1 MLVSKAARRYAKA
14 FLELAI
20 ERKSVEE
27 SLKDI
32 LFIKSTIEA
41 SRELVLFLR
50 SPIVKPL
57 DKKEVLVAIFDGK
70 ISKDSARFVSLITE
84 KGREGI
90 LDDIVSAF
98 IIEYNNYAGIITVGV
113 NSARELE
120 KEQLDKITSILEK
133 MTSKKV
139 ILSTKV
145 KTDLIGGIS
154 IQIEDTV
161 FDATVKHKLNQLEAR
176 FLATAIN

>member
-20 ERKSVEE
+20 ERKSVEDA
-27 SLKDI
+27 LKDI
-32 LFIKSTIEA
+32 LTIKLTIEG
-41 SRELVLFLR
+41 SRELILFLK
-50 SPIVKPL
+50 SPIVKPI
-57 DKKEVLVAIFDGK
+57 DKKEVLEAIFDGN

-84 KGREGI
+84 KGRENI
-90 LDDIVSAF
+90 LHDIVTAF
-98 IIEYNNYAGIITVGV
+98 VNEYNKYAGIITVGV
-113 NSARELE
+113 NSARELN

-133 MTSKKV
+133 VTSKKV

-161 FDATVKHKLNQLEAR
+161 YDSTVKHKLNQLEAR